1 MHKIK
6 IVLLFVLLSVAVL
19 ITGCSHLFN
28 SRASSSPIL
37 GRIVEKGELVVG
49 MTGNMPPLNMTTK
62 AGKVIGL
69 EPDLSRDIATAMGV
83 KLSIRTMPFSELL
96 AALQTGKV
104 DMIMSGMTI
113 TPKRNLDV
121 AFVGPYFLS
130 GKCILS
136 KQEALSAA
144 DGAGVLNHS
153 SLKLAAL
160 KGSTSQQ
167 FVEELAPEAELTP
180 IVDYDEGVDMV
191 LNDRADALV
200 GDYPICIVSL
210 LRYPDRGLV
219 SVISLLT
226 QEPLGVALPAN
237 DPLFVNWME
246 NFLSNLESNGILTD
260 LKEHWFENGPWL
272 KELK

>member
-28 SRASSSPIL
+28 GRESSSPTL

-83 KLSIRTMPFSELL
+83 KLSIKTMPFSELL

-153 SLKLAAL
+153 GLNLAAL

-167 FVEELAPEAELTP
+167 FVEELAPEAKLTP
-180 IVDYDEGVDMV
+180 IIDYDEGVDMV

-246 NFLSNLESNGILTD
+246 NFLANLESNGILTD

>member
-6 IVLLFVLLSVAVL
+6 IILLFVLLSVAVL